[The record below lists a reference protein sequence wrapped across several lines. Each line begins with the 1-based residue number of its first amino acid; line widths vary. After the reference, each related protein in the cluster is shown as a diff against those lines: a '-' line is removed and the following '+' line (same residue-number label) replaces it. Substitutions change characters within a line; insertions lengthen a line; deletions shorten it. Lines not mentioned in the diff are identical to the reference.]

1 MTEVRGMASG
11 RGEAKEMGRKSTPAR
26 PRPEHQ
32 SGLRRTVNSAV
43 YVERWCVLV
52 SKLREIVGLDSL
64 AEGALLAFSQWEV
77 QRSRLPLESVPRGAL
92 ASAPTGYLL
101 RCIFC
106 LRQLRGG
113 LTSDGIWSLFFTIC
127 ISPAGAAPELWLHA
141 VLPADGRREGN
152 RGRGVV
158 YLFVLNPTLL

>member
-11 RGEAKEMGRKSTPAR
+11 RGEAKEMGRKSTLAR

-32 SGLRRTVNSAV
+32 SGLRRSVNSAV

-77 QRSRLPLESVPRGAL
+77 QRSRLPLESFPSSL
-92 ASAPTGYLL
+92 YLL
-101 RCIFC
+101 
-106 LRQLRGG
+106 
-113 LTSDGIWSLFFTIC
+113 S
-127 ISPAGAAPELWLHA
+127 AAA
-141 VLPADGRREGN
+141 A
-152 RGRGVV
+152 RGVNV
-158 YLFVLNPTLL
+158 RRYMEFVLYDMYFPRRCSS